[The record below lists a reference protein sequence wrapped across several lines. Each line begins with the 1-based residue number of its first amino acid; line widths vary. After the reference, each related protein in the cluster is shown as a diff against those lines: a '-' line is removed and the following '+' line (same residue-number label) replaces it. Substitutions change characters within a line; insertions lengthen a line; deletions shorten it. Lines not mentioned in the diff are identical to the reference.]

1 MKLIGTTFNLL
12 LLAGTTL
19 LLIFIVLSGASN
31 NFPFNTFYSIK
42 GDTSDIA
49 GTYDESAWNFW
60 GVCDSNNTSNC
71 RAGPAYPIS
80 PVDNFGTTDNVPSDF
95 VDDRNTY
102 YYLSR
107 FAFAFLLL
115 ALGFTIFALLVNI
128 LGFCTALIHRVLMM
142 LVVMALIFTSGF
154 AAFTTA
160 VTVLAKNAFNSDG
173 KSALLG
179 VKYLA
184 MTWAAFACMLLVFF
198 KTCASNIAASY
209 REHVERVRQSQ
220 AEQTYYKSAPTGAAD
235 EDLVEQSSFT
245 RTAPVSTKDDT
256 GSGGIRF
263 FRIKRNNKAT
273 DDESV

>member
-19 LLIFIVLSGASN
+19 LLIFILLSGASN
-31 NFPFNTFYSIK
+31 HIPFNTFYSIK
-42 GDTSDIA
+42 ADTSDIPGA
-49 GTYDESAWNFW
+49 YGESAWNFW
-60 GVCDSNNTSNC
+60 GICDFTDRLNC

-80 PVDNFGTTDNVPSDF
+80 PVDNFRTTNNVPTDF
-95 VDDRNTY
+95 VDNRDTY

-128 LGFCTALIHRVLMM
+128 LGLCFALIDKLVMV
-142 LVVMALIFTSGF
+142 LVVMALFFTSGF
-154 AAFTTA
+154 AAFLTA
-160 VTVLAKNAFNSDG
+160 VTVLAKNAFH
-173 KSALLG
+173 SAGLSAQLG

-184 MTWAAFACMLLVFF
+184 MTWAAFACILLVFF
-198 KTCASNIAASY
+198 QTCSSNIAASY
-209 REHVERVRQSQ
+209 REHVERVHQAQ
-220 AEQTYYKSAPTGAAD
+220 AEQAYYKSAPTGATD
-235 EDLVEQSSFT
+235 GDLGEQSSFT
-245 RTAPVSTKDDT
+245 RAAPMSGKDDV

-273 DDESV
+273 DDESL